1 MDGRGRDPRKLG
13 IIDLYTLYITRE
25 WKGGERGKKWSA
37 PTKRKY
43 QTVIRKDIHRSKMF
57 SSWFSQWFS
66 HEETCIYIYTCV
78 KITRMGDKNYA
89 SVSGA
94 RVAINC
100 KYLFRHREDPI
111 YRYLIKSPKILRSD
125 VTGFRNRWKFLLS
138 SFHDS
143 SPKILTPTVAKTH
156 TYSNAFL
163 EESSLH
169 FLHTSLTH
177 DFSSWK
183 KKKKKSRR

>member
-1 MDGRGRDPRKLG
+1 MILARRN
-13 IIDLYTLYITRE
+13 
-25 WKGGERGKKWSA
+25 
-37 PTKRKY
+37 
-43 QTVIRKDIHRSKMF
+43 V
-57 SSWFSQWFS
+57 
-66 HEETCIYIYTCV
+66 YIYTCV

-100 KYLFRHREDPI
+100 KYLFHHREDPI

-143 SPKILTPTVAKTH
+143 LPKILTPTVAKTH

-183 KKKKKSRR
+183 KKKKEPSITRLLPTNSAKKRATVKLELLRGY